1 MKKFF
6 LFDPKLLFY
15 GFFIVF
21 FASYGQTFFISL
33 FNQNIREHYNI
44 TDGEFGFVYA
54 IATTLSS
61 LMLVMFAKLIDF
73 IEDLK
78 QHEDQFYE
86 NVTSSFDRIDAQ
98 TEEQRS
104 HFVLTVDVESGD
116 TEEWHWVD
124 NDILAI
130 FKGIRV
136 K

>member
-1 MKKFF
+1 M
-6 LFDPKLLFY
+6 
-15 GFFIVF
+15 
-21 FASYGQTFFISL
+21 FAQDNNFTFF
-33 FNQNIREHYNI
+33 
-44 TDGEFGFVYA
+44 
-54 IATTLSS
+54 
-61 LMLVMFAKLIDF
+61 DF